1 MFIGSIATGW
11 WLTYPSEKYE
21 FVSWDD
27 EIPNMMESHKIPWFQ
42 TTNQFFSDPLRN
54 GPSKAALL
62 TAAVAVV
69 KKWSISSQTSGF
81 CCAKPMRCSC
91 TGTSLGV
98 GPEISTRKKID
109 VGHQLTPSWSQF
121 PHENTTDG
129 NELPWLRNLEVLRS
143 DGFVWK

>member
-1 MFIGSIATGW
+1 MLICSIATAW

-27 EIPNMMESHKIPWFQ
+27 DIPNWMESRKKFHASKPP
-42 TTNQFFSDPLRN
+42 TSFSQIHLEMVHR
-54 GPSKAALL
+54 KLL
-62 TAAVAVV
+62 FWLQLLQLW
-69 KKWSISSQTSGF
+69 KKWSISSTTSGF

-98 GPEISTRKKID
+98 GPEICKKID
-109 VGHQLTPSWSQF
+109 VGHQLTPSWSQL
-121 PHENTTDG
+121 PHENTMDG

-143 DGFVWK
+143 DGFVWT